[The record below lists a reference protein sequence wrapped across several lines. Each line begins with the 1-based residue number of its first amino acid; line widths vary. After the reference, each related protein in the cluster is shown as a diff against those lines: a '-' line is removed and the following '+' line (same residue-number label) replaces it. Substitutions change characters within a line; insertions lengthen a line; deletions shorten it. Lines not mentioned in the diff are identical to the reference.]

1 MVSTLRTPLFVAL
14 LLVAAQ
20 AQCPAECG
28 PGQDCFGPPGAT
40 VCQDVPL
47 CLQETWGCGSG
58 GMACCEGLICV
69 PKGDDDES
77 QQCVPHSPEN
87 HHFHLPGVNGR
98 QHVQQ
103 AQHLAFR
110 PKPASSGGL
119 RRTQQQQQVTPSLT
133 TTAAA
138 ATHKSHHPSDR
149 NLPRVNFNR
158 ACVTGDPHVTSFDGL
173 RWDCHGV
180 GEHIIFQSTLS
191 SRQVQGRFTRIGT
204 RDASVLHG
212 VAIQDE
218 GDTPKVQLS
227 IPQEASAFGT
237 TIETQAGDYQ
247 CVLDFFVNDIEHSLQ
262 GGLYE
267 DDDIKVV
274 VIENFEIRVHYKASQ
289 FWVKIRVG
297 YFEGCLVQ
305 SCYYIPDT
313 DNVIGLLGT
322 PDQDTT
328 NDWMT
333 RSGAVVP
340 IPNDQIARVKKEAY
354 DYCTQNWCLQDAE
367 ESIFHYNEIAFG
379 YGFYYY
385 SHCALEYG
393 ESLADFIEQVEP
405 HVVEACN
412 RELACM
418 MDALEGGLEAALE
431 AVWARKNGMK
441 NVCFAAGGSCDAG
454 ATCCEGFECV
464 DSGIEKF
471 CRSVSD
477 PEPTCEEHLMGNCDG
492 VTMPCC
498 GDMICTETE
507 ALGTVCKEA
516 PGPCVAEHMPCL
528 QDDECCDGK
537 CFKHAEDRSVC
548 LMLGDCSTLNQQ
560 CNDDQPCCDGTF
572 CRDGSC
578 LELPTCLAWG
588 NKCGADSIFPGVSE
602 CCENLECDLFEGV
615 HVCAELPTC
624 AVQYAE
630 CSDTMPCCDEKLA
643 CEEVVDMAVIRH
655 QCRVPTTTSPSTNPT
670 GNPTPSPSAHPTGS
684 PSALPTS
691 SPTVQ
696 PSSAPSSA
704 PSLWPYPFEFAG
716 TATIVEDVPFNIGL
730 LMKIAK
736 KDGRSDPIGH
746 VEIRGFPPGT
756 VVEFLDGDGVLQTET
771 VPTAADGWTLWL
783 TGTDEAAVL
792 DRLHSLRVQAPPHS
806 DADFELQVAIKAD
819 SEIENNMQHFWFPIK
834 VQAVADSVTV
844 DATTEIELDEDTTV
858 TLNISVQRSADE
870 DDSEV
875 LSVLLT
881 VGTDP
886 LSGQPIGTLAR
897 SSNNDPAVTMI
908 SGSSLPAGQYLVEA
922 TGATPA
928 LRQDAL
934 NSLLDGGIVFVP
946 KEHLSGIYTGADG
959 ITVEATSTERVNG
972 LDDLAP
978 NDNAAAG
985 TAGDE
990 DTKVEQ
996 ALVYIDVTI
1005 QPVVDLPVL
1014 AADPTIIVVQENQND
1029 SSPTDPDLVVAIGA
1043 RIGLSLPADR
1053 DGSQVVELELSG
1065 FPLNALA
1072 LSFGS
1077 EADGVTAT
1085 TSLEN
1090 GSVRLQGAVTDDLQA
1105 VLNSLSVTLADDDDE
1120 NFDIHIE
1127 GLMSDS
1133 NGATTVTEPFDFVV
1147 PVVVQ
1152 AVADTPSIDVGL
1164 PVTKPTVD
1172 ENSDFVDYPVVV
1184 TLNDVDGSE
1193 RYESVVVEYST
1204 LGNGSPPVVDFGS
1217 SGTAGVTLTYD
1228 TTLGGPNG
1236 NKVTLTGTVDGIEA
1250 LLKTLKVRPGDRNG
1264 EDITITIT
1272 ATSIEAAAGSE
1283 VSVPTAT
1290 TTAVFYIPVH
1300 PIIHSVPVLHLPSNV
1315 IGVEDTAIALGPF
1328 TVTDTDPDTDGSE
1341 HIFVEVDM
1349 SGVPQGTVFR
1359 FGGTNQQ
1366 VGSPTSE
1373 TGVLRFTEAQSLNL
1387 SIVPPKDFS
1396 GRITLPAR
1404 AAIDDVTLTGMA
1416 HTVSLFQELLIDV
1429 APVADTVQDPYITDT
1444 KLEDDGALIGFGPS
1458 MKIAVKDTGVSIGN
1472 NDAPETIARVVLTIP
1487 QDDGSPLT
1495 YTMIHDAAIG
1505 DAEIVH
1511 DPTAGTY
1518 TIGSPLLDQD
1528 PLLLTQ
1534 TKRNQIDQD
1543 IRDTLATF
1551 MLDLEASEHSDENG
1565 EILVTITTMDVN
1577 QELGLMDAQSFS
1589 FPVGVKVLAVADL
1602 PSISIGATASGT
1614 EDVGGVPL
1622 QINANRSSDEDG
1634 SETLSVLIE
1643 VQTDGS
1649 GALGTIREIN
1659 SVKNVRLQEV
1669 GSGAGRYRVKASGA
1683 TPESREAS
1691 LDAYLNSGSGIEFV
1705 PRENYSGDVT
1715 LTVKAFSTEAATG
1728 NEVSVKQARAIA
1740 VEIVTI
1746 LPSADAPVV
1755 KGNAVGPEDTII
1767 DIPVSVTLSDK
1778 DGSESYVMH
1787 ITGGVPEGSKIF
1799 GANGVE
1805 VLPGADGIYYLTTED
1820 AEALAILPPHD
1831 YSSAGQSDIVLATTF
1846 VITDT
1851 SEGGTSVE
1859 NFTHDITIQVVGIS
1873 DEPATK
1879 SVSIDAVEDE
1889 PIALGAAIGD
1899 ASEVLSDVDGSESLT
1914 YVLAGLPSWVIPKSD
1929 INDEVLYLGSGKY
1942 QVTAAA
1948 MATLKLPPKQ
1958 HFSGENLYSDL
1969 TFYAV
1974 SQEMDGDQS
1983 RSGLWT
1989 LDIDVFPVVDGF
2001 RQPWSPSVKLTEGIV
2016 EGGLDIPLG
2025 SISTSFNFIDF
2036 DGSEQVLSYSF
2047 DMTNLISNAEISGR
2061 ITDLTGES
2069 TPTVQT
2075 LIDNNWISGN
2085 FSHEPFGIIQVQ
2097 SDDVASIALDHTL
2110 FLDSN
2115 VDFTIPVTALVEDSA
2130 VIDGVTE
2137 TVQKVENGTFSVNF
2151 VGTADQ
2157 PTAFASS
2164 PSGTAGVPFPIE
2176 IGGHSTDTD
2185 VALGRSQSEDKLYY
2199 IIQVEGEYQYGFT
2212 DSSGSLVGLPGTGGS
2227 WTLFPDDLPDL
2238 HIVLPHGVNETLSA
2252 TTTTVVIEN
2261 DGDSATNTAPFS
2273 VTVVSEGRN
2282 DTESVVDS
2290 DIDYPFPPVIGS
2302 ATIYAIE
2309 DIGGVLEMII
2319 TANASDYTYPKIA
2332 VEISNLP
2339 EGSRVT
2345 HATYNP
2351 LSNIYVVSAA
2361 DVNSGIVEIIP
2372 PTDLSDVDGSMT
2384 SFTVTGVAANAIYR
2398 TATEPLAVPFII
2410 DPVADSVKISLDP
2423 VSGFED
2429 RAVTL
2434 NLNITEIDTDGN
2446 EEIGEFAYV
2455 SLSNGATMLTMTYDL
2470 VATTDADALILG
2482 TDVAGFYRV
2491 PADQVGSLK
2500 VVPSLD
2506 LNGPFGVEVVATS
2519 LEPLDDDDG
2528 DKIAVHS
2535 EKFQVDVSAI
2545 ADPPIVSVPASFTG
2559 PEDSYI
2565 PLWGLAASLKDTVTT
2580 NGAERLS
2587 LLISGCPPGSLFNVG
2602 YNNGGEG
2609 DTVSWA
2615 IPVADL
2621 PNVEFLPPLHFSG
2634 NLTLTLT
2641 AISLEPN
2648 GSEAETSEAMSVTI
2662 EPRADKFLILT
2673 KNVVTTAD
2681 SVADLTLNLRMED
2694 TRGTFLGETPEET
2707 AILTFT
2713 NVPTGVSFQ
2722 APSGGSIVDNG
2733 MGEFVFSGT
2742 ELQANALQ
2750 LVTSSEAV
2758 AGRTEIAISGVTVDG
2773 GDTLATAIVD
2783 SFRLDIE

>member
-1 MVSTLRTPLFVAL
+1 MIRCVQLPAAPSLVL
-14 LLVAAQ
+14 LLDSSLSHTHALS
-20 AQCPAECG
+20 
-28 PGQDCFGPPGAT
+28 
-40 VCQDVPL
+40 PL
-47 CLQETWGCGSG
+47 
-58 GMACCEGLICV
+58 
-69 PKGDDDES
+69 
-77 QQCVPHSPEN
+77 
-87 HHFHLPGVNGR
+87 
-98 QHVQQ
+98 
-103 AQHLAFR
+103 
-110 PKPASSGGL
+110 
-119 RRTQQQQQVTPSLT
+119 SLE
-133 TTAAA
+133 
-138 ATHKSHHPSDR
+138 
-149 NLPRVNFNR
+149 L
-158 ACVTGDPHVTSFDGL
+158 
-173 RWDCHGV
+173 
-180 GEHIIFQSTLS
+180 
-191 SRQVQGRFTRIGT
+191 QGRFTRIGT

-227 IPQEASAFGT
+227 IPQEASAYGT
-237 TIETQAGDYQ
+237 TIETKAGDYQ

-274 VIENFEIRVHYKASQ
+274 VIKNFEIRVYYKASQ

-297 YFEGCLVQ
+297 YYEGCLVHT
-305 SCYYIPDT
+305 CYYIPDT

-333 RSGAVVP
+333 RSGEVVP
-340 IPNDQIARVKKEAY
+340 VPDDRIARVKKEAY

-379 YGFYYY
+379 YDFHYY
-385 SHCALEYG
+385 SRCALEYG
-393 ESLADFIEQVEP
+393 ESLADFIEHVEP

-418 MDALEGGLEAALE
+418 MDALEGGLEGALE
-431 AVWARKNGMK
+431 AVLARKNGMK

-454 ATCCEGFECV
+454 ATCCDGFECI
-464 DSGIEKF
+464 DSGIEKI
-471 CRSVSD
+471 CRALSD

-492 VTMPCC
+492 VSMPCC

-507 ALGTVCKEA
+507 TLGTVCKEA
-516 PGPCVAEHMPCL
+516 PGPCVEEHMPCL

-578 LELPTCLAWG
+578 EELPTCLAWG
-588 NKCGADSIFPGVSE
+588 NKCGADSIFPGVSD

-624 AVQYAE
+624 AVQYGE
-630 CSDTMPCCDEKLA
+630 CSDTMPCCDEELA
-643 CEEVVDMAVIRH
+643 CEELLVVEEAVTRH
-655 QCRVPTTTSPSTNPT
+655 QCRVPTTKSPSTSPT
-670 GNPTPSPSAHPTGS
+670 GN
-684 PSALPTS
+684 
-691 SPTVQ
+691 PTVQ

-704 PSLWPYPFEFAG
+704 PSVWPYPFEFSG
-716 TATIVEDVPFNIGL
+716 KATIVEDVFYNIGP
-730 LMKIAK
+730 LMEIAK
-736 KDGRSDPIGH
+736 KDGRTDPIGH
-746 VEIRGFPPGT
+746 VEIRGFPPGAL
-756 VVEFLDGDGVLQTET
+756 VEFLDEDGVLQTET
-771 VPTAADGWTLWL
+771 VPPASDGWTVWL
-783 TGTDEAAVL
+783 TGANEAAVL
-792 DRLHSLRVQAPPHS
+792 AHLHSLRVMAPPHS
-806 DADFELQVAIKAD
+806 DADFELQVAVRAN
-819 SEIENNMQHFWFPIK
+819 SENENSVRHFWFPVQ

-844 DATTEIELDEDTTV
+844 DATTEIELDEDTAA

-886 LSGQPIGTLAR
+886 ISGQPIGTLAQ
-897 SSNNDPAVTMI
+897 SSPDPAVAMM
-908 SGSSLPAGQYLVEA
+908 SGGFLPEGQYLVEA
-922 TGATPA
+922 TGATPV

-934 NSLLDGGIVFVP
+934 NSLLDGEIMFIP
-946 KEHLSGIYTGADG
+946 KEYLSGIYTGADG
-959 ITVEATSTERVNG
+959 ITVEATSTERANG

-978 NDNAAAG
+978 NDSAAAG

-990 DTKVEQ
+990 NTKVEQ
-996 ALVYIDVTI
+996 ALVYIDVII
-1005 QPVVDLPVL
+1005 QPIVNLPVL
-1014 AADPTIIVVQENQND
+1014 AADPIIVVQENQND
-1029 SSPTDPDLVVAIGA
+1029 SSPTDPDLVVDIGA
-1043 RIGLSLPADR
+1043 RMGLTLPSDR

-1065 FPLNALA
+1065 FPLNAVA

-1077 EADGVTAT
+1077 DAAGVTAT
-1085 TSLEN
+1085 TSLQN
-1090 GSVRLQGAVTDDLQA
+1090 GSVTLQGTVTDDLQA
-1105 VLNSLSVTLADDDDE
+1105 VLNSLSVTLAEDDDE
-1120 NFDIHIE
+1120 NFEIVIE
-1127 GLMSDS
+1127 GLMSDT
-1133 NGATTVTEPFDFVV
+1133 NGATTVTESFNFVV

-1152 AVADTPSIDVGL
+1152 AVADLPSIDVGF

-1193 RYESVVVEYST
+1193 RYESVVVDYST
-1204 LGNGSPPVVDFGS
+1204 PGNGAPPVVDFGS
-1217 SGTAGVTLTYD
+1217 AGTAGVTLTYD
-1228 TTLGGPNG
+1228 TTLGGPKG
-1236 NKVTLTGTVDGIEA
+1236 QVTLTGTVDGIEA
-1250 LLKTLKVRPGDRNG
+1250 VLKTLRVRPGDRNG

-1290 TTAVFYIPVH
+1290 AVEVFYIPVH
-1300 PIIHSVPVLHLPSNV
+1300 PVIHAVPVLHLPSNV
-1315 IGVEDTAIALGPF
+1315 IGVEDTAIELGPF
-1328 TVTDTDPDTDGSE
+1328 TVTDTDPDTDGSDQ
-1341 HIFVEVDM
+1341 IFVEVDI
-1349 SGVPQGTVFR
+1349 SGVPEGTVFL

-1366 VGSPTSE
+1366 VGSSTTE
-1373 TGVLRFTEAQSLNL
+1373 TGVLRFTEAEALDL
-1387 SIVPPKDFS
+1387 SIVPPQDFS

-1404 AAIDDVTLTGMA
+1404 AAIEDVTLTGTA
-1416 HTVSLFQELLIDV
+1416 RAVSPFQELLIDV
-1429 APVADTVQDPYITDT
+1429 APVADTVQDPFITDQ

-1458 MKIAVKDTGVSIGN
+1458 VKIAVKDTGVSIGN
-1472 NDAPETIARVVLTIP
+1472 NNDPETIARVVLTIP
-1487 QDDGSPLT
+1487 QDDGGPLT
-1495 YTMIHDAAIG
+1495 YTMMHDVAIG

-1551 MLDLEASEHSDENG
+1551 MLDLEASAHSDENG
-1565 EILVTITTMDVN
+1565 EILVTVTTMDVN
-1577 QELGLMDAQSFS
+1577 QELGLLDAQSYS
-1589 FPVGVKVLAVADL
+1589 FPVGIKVLAVADL
-1602 PSISIGATASGT
+1602 PSVFIGATATGT
-1614 EDVGGVPL
+1614 EDAGGVPL

-1634 SETLSVLIE
+1634 SETLSVIIE
-1643 VQTDGS
+1643 VQADGS
-1649 GALGTIREIN
+1649 GALGTIREIS
-1659 SVKNVRLQEV
+1659 SVDNVRLKEV
-1669 GSGAGRYRVKASGA
+1669 GSGGRYRVTASGA
-1683 TPESREAS
+1683 TPSSREAT

-1715 LTVKAFSTEAATG
+1715 LTVKAISTEDARG
-1728 NEVSVKQARAIA
+1728 DEVAVKSARAIA

-1755 KGNAVGPEDTII
+1755 KGNAVGPEDTVI
-1767 DIPVSVTLSDK
+1767 DIPISVTLSDK

-1787 ITGGVPEGSKIF
+1787 ITGGVPEGAKIF

-1805 VLPGADGIYYLTTED
+1805 VLPGADGIYHLTTED

-1831 YSSAGQSDIVLATTF
+1831 YSSAGQSDIVLANIF

-1851 SEGGTSVE
+1851 SEGGTSVQ
-1859 NFTHDITIQVVGIS
+1859 NFTHDITIKVVGIS

-1879 SVSIDAVEDE
+1879 NIFVDAAEDE
-1889 PIALGAAIGD
+1889 PISLGAAIGD

-1914 YVLAGLPSWVIPKSD
+1914 YVLAGLPSGVVPTSD
-1929 INDEVLYLGSGKY
+1929 ISDEVLFLGSGKY

-2025 SISTSFNFIDF
+2025 NISTSFEFIDF
-2036 DGSEQVLSYSF
+2036 DGSERVLSYSF
-2047 DMTNLISNAEISGR
+2047 DLTNLISNAEISGR
-2061 ITDLTGES
+2061 ITDLTSES

-2085 FSHEPFGIIQVQ
+2085 FFYEPSGIIQVQ
-2097 SDDVASIALDHTL
+2097 CDDIASIALDHTL

-2130 VIDGVTE
+2130 FIDGVTE
-2137 TVQKVENGTFSVNF
+2137 TVQKVESGTFSVNF

-2164 PSGTAGVPFPIE
+2164 PSGTAGVPVPIE

-2185 VALGRSQSEDKLYY
+2185 VALGRSQSEDTLYY
-2199 IIQVEGEYQYGFT
+2199 IIQVDGESPYGFT
-2212 DSSGSLVGLPGTGGS
+2212 DSSGNLVGLPGTEGS

-2238 HIVLPHGVNETLSA
+2238 HIFLPHGVNETLSA

-2261 DGDSATNTAPFS
+2261 DGDIATNTAPFF
-2273 VTVVSEGRN
+2273 VTVVSEGGSN
-2282 DTESVVDS
+2282 
-2290 DIDYPFPPVIGS
+2290 IDYPLPPVIGS
-2302 ATIYAIE
+2302 AAIHAIE
-2309 DIGGVLEMII
+2309 DIGGVLEISI
-2319 TANASDYTYPKIA
+2319 TADASDDTYPKVS

-2339 EGSRVT
+2339 EGSSVT
-2345 HATYNP
+2345 HATYDP
-2351 LSNIYVVSAA
+2351 VSHIYVVSAA

-2398 TATEPLAVPFII
+2398 TATEPLDISFII
-2410 DPVADSVKISLDP
+2410 DPVADSVTISLDP

-2434 NLNITEIDTDGN
+2434 NLNIAEIDTDGN
-2446 EEIGEFAYV
+2446 EEIGEFSYV
-2455 SLSNGATMLTMTYDL
+2455 SLSNGATMLTTTYDL

-2482 TDVAGFYRV
+2482 TNVAGFFRV

-2519 LEPLDDDDG
+2519 VEPLDDDDG

-2535 EKFQVDVSAI
+2535 EKFQVDVTAI
-2545 ADPPIVSVPASFTG
+2545 ADPPIVSVPSSFTG
-2559 PEDSYI
+2559 LEDTYI
-2565 PLWGLAASLKDTVTT
+2565 PLSGLVASLKDTVTT

-2609 DTVSWA
+2609 DTASWS

-2634 NLTLTLT
+2634 NVRLTLT

-2648 GSEAETSEAMSVTI
+2648 GSEAETSASFRITI
-2662 EPRADKFLILT
+2662 EPHADKFLILA

-2694 TRGTFLGETPEET
+2694 TRGTFPGETPEET

-2722 APSGGSIVDNG
+2722 APLGGSIVDNG
-2733 MGEFVFSGT
+2733 TGEFVFSGT

-2750 LVTSSEAV
+2750 LVTSWETV

-2783 SFRLDIE
+2783 SFRLDVE